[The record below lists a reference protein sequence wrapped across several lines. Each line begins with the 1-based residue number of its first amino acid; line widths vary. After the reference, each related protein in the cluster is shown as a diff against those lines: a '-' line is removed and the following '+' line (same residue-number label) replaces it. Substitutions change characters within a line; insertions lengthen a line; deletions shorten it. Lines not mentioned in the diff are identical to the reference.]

1 MPSTP
6 VDARLDLS
14 DPDLLADHLPLDEF
28 RLAAPQSTGSVE
40 SAIVHSGIR

>member
-1 MPSTP
+1 MVPAKP

-28 RLAAPQSTGSVE
+28 ALAAPQSTHPVE
-40 SAIVHSGIR
+40 PPGVHRVV